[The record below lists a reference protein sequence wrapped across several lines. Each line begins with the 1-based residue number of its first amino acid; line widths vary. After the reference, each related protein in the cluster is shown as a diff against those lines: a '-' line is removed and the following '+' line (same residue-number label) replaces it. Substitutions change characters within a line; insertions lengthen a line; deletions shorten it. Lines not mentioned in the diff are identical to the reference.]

1 MTDHSQR
8 KLTFAGML
16 VALGVVYG
24 DIGTSPLYVM
34 KAIVGGNG
42 GLATISPDFIYGA
55 LSLVF
60 WTLTLITTIKYVLFV
75 LRADNN
81 GEGGVFSLYSLIRNV
96 APWLVVPALIGGATT
111 LADGIL
117 TPAVTVT
124 SAVEG
129 LKGIPAYINYFG
141 PSQTTVVLITIT
153 IICVLFMI
161 QRSGTEIIGRL
172 FGPIM
177 LLWFTML
184 GVLGFMNIA
193 GNLDIFRAFS
203 PVYGIKLLFSAN
215 NKAGFLI
222 LGSVF
227 LATTGAEALYADLG
241 HVGRKNIYGT
251 WPWVKI
257 TLLLNYFGQGAWLL
271 RVKDNPGLQKIED
284 MNPFFEMMPPGFR
297 IFGVVFATTAA
308 IIASQALITGSYTI
322 VSEAIK
328 LNMMPRL
335 KINYPAKSKGQL
347 YIPLVNTTLWILC
360 IGVVLFFR
368 SSGRMES
375 AYGLAITIS
384 MLMTTILLYNFLIK
398 MKVMKW
404 IAMSM
409 AVVFGTIE
417 MIFTISSASKFL
429 HGGYITVIISL
440 FILSLMALW
449 QRAKVIERKVSKAV
463 QLADYLEQL
472 GQLRVDQ
479 QVPEYATNL
488 VYLTSK
494 FSPGLVND
502 EIMYSILDKR
512 PKRAE
517 TYWFIN
523 VQVTDQ
529 AQTLAYSVENF
540 NTDYVFKVDLLLGFN
555 IEPKVSTYLKQI
567 VSDLIESGELK
578 EQRRTYSLSRE
589 HRDVGDFCFV
599 LTHKELPT
607 DTDLSFIDQLI
618 MQIKLSIQ
626 KFTVS
631 PMTWF
636 GLEFTDVKIEN
647 VPLRLSATTPY
658 HLTRI
663 PVVDESKANEVYN
676 VKRRE
681 QEKARS
687 RFF

>member
-1 MTDHSQR
+1 
-8 KLTFAGML
+8 ML

-34 KAIVGGNG
+34 KAIVNGNG

-129 LKGIPAYINYFG
+129 LKGIPAYVNIFG
-141 PSQTTVVLITIT
+141 ASQSTVILITLS

-177 LLWFTML
+177 MLWFAML
-184 GVLGFMNIA
+184 AIVGVMNIPS
-193 GNLDIFRAFS
+193 NLEIFKALS

-251 WPWVKI
+251 WPWVKVA
-257 TLLLNYFGQGAWLL
+257 LLLNYFGQGAWLL
-271 RVKDNPGLQKIED
+271 NMKDNPALQGLED
-284 MNPFFEMMPPGFR
+284 LNPFFEMMPANFR
-297 IFGVVFATTAA
+297 IIGVIFATTAA

-335 KINYPAKSKGQL
+335 KINYPARSKGQL
-347 YIPLVNTTLWILC
+347 YIPLVNSTLWILC
-360 IGVVLFFR
+360 IGVVLFFQ
-368 SSGRMES
+368 SSSKMES

-384 MLMTTILLYNFLIK
+384 MLMTTLLLYTYLVK
-398 MKVMKW
+398 MKVSKF
-404 IAMSM
+404 IAVPM
-409 AVVFGTIE
+409 AVVFTIIE
-417 MIFTISSASKFL
+417 LIFTISSASKFL
-429 HGGYITVIISL
+429 HGGYVTVIISL
-440 FILSLMALW
+440 MILSLMALW
-449 QRAKVIERKVSKAV
+449 QRAKVIERTVTKAV
-463 QLADYLEQL
+463 HLDDYLEQI
-472 GQLRVDQ
+472 GKLRLDQ
-479 QVPEYATNL
+479 TVPEYATNL

-494 FSPGLVND
+494 FSPGLIND
-502 EIMYSILDKR
+502 EIIYSILDKR
-512 PKRAE
+512 PKRAQN
-517 TYWFIN
+517 YWFIN

-540 NTDYVFKVDLLLGFN
+540 DTDYIFKVDLLLGFN
-555 IEPKVSTYLKQI
+555 IKPKVSTFLRQI
-567 VSDLIESGELK
+567 VGDLIESGEMK
-578 EQRRTYSLSRE
+578 EQSRPYSISGKNAN
-589 HRDVGDFCFV
+589 VGDFCYV
-599 LTHKELPT
+599 LTHKELPS
-607 DTDLSFIDQLI
+607 DTDLRILDQLI
-618 MQIKLSIQ
+618 MRIKLGIQ

-631 PMTWF
+631 PVTWF

-647 VPLRLSATTPY
+647 VPLRLEATTPNR
-658 HLTRI
+658 LIRI
-663 PVVDESKANEVYN
+663 PVVDETKTSEVYN
-676 VKRRE
+676 IKRRE
-681 QEKARS
+681 HEKAKS

>member
-1 MTDHSQR
+1 
-8 KLTFAGML
+8 ML

-34 KAIVGGNG
+34 KAIVNGNG
-42 GLATISPDFIYGA
+42 GLATISTDFIYGA

-60 WTLTLITTIKYVLFV
+60 WTLTLITTIKYVFFV

-129 LKGIPAYINYFG
+129 LKGIPAYVDYFG
-141 PSQTTVVLITIT
+141 TSQSTVILITVS

-177 LLWFTML
+177 LLWFAML
-184 GVLGFMNIA
+184 AIIGVMNIPS
-193 GNLDIFRAFS
+193 NLEIFKALS
-203 PVYGIKLLFSAN
+203 PVYGIKLLFSST

-251 WPWVKI
+251 WPWVKVA
-257 TLLLNYFGQGAWLL
+257 LLLNYFGQGAWLL
-271 RVKDNPGLQKIED
+271 NVKDNPVLQNTED
-284 MNPFFEMMPPGFR
+284 MNPFFEMMPASLR
-297 IFGVVFATTAA
+297 IIGVIFATTAA

-347 YIPLVNTTLWILC
+347 YIPLVNSTLWILC

-368 SSGRMES
+368 SSSRMES

-384 MLMTTILLYNFLIK
+384 MLMTTILLYTYLVK
-398 MKVMKW
+398 MKISKW
-404 IAMSM
+404 IAVPL
-409 AVVFGTIE
+409 AVGFSLIE
-417 MIFTISSASKFL
+417 LVFTISSASKFL

-440 FILSLMALW
+440 LILSLMALW
-449 QRAKVIERKVSKAV
+449 QRAKVIERTVTRAV
-463 QLADYLEQL
+463 NLNDHLEQL
-472 GQLRVDQ
+472 DKLRLDQ
-479 QVPEYATNL
+479 TVPEYATNL

-494 FSPGLVND
+494 FSPGLIND
-502 EIMYSILDKR
+502 EIIYSILDKR
-512 PKRAE
+512 PKRAQ

-540 NTDYVFKVDLLLGFN
+540 DTDYIFKVDLLLGFN
-555 IEPKVSTYLKQI
+555 IKPKVSSFLRQI
-567 VSDLIESGELK
+567 VGDLIDAGKLK
-578 EQRRTYSLSRE
+578 EQRRPYSISGKNA
-589 HRDVGDFCFV
+589 DVGDFCFV
-599 LTHKELPT
+599 LTHKELPS
-607 DTDLSFIDQLI
+607 DTDLQFLDQLI
-618 MQIKLSIQ
+618 MRIKLNIQ

-631 PMTWF
+631 PVTWF

-647 VPLRLSATTPY
+647 VPLRLEAMTPNR
-658 HLTRI
+658 LIQI
-663 PVVDESKANEVYN
+663 PVVDESKTSEVYN
-676 VKRRE
+676 IKRRE